1 MRVYPAA
8 PVPYTHGNR
17 MKGFAMVSGW
27 NVFIRNEGGKPA
39 LISLDVDARP
49 LGGGKD
55 AHLCL
60 VAMRLS
66 QPDADGFPSRKEL
79 DGPIAGVED
88 ALARIASKELGGR
101 YVGRITS
108 GGMVVYFCYVPNA
121 NIARERINA
130 GLAAFNDYRFQFSA
144 KNDPEWKD
152 FFKILYPNAEEM
164 QGLAND
170 GLLRTLA
177 EHGDDHTI
185 SREVDFSIRFADE
198 SSRKRF
204 RKAVEAAGYG
214 VRGESRDETAD
225 PLPYE
230 LRIWLDTPVEKETI
244 DDTCLDLM
252 DLADACNAKL
262 NGWETSVMKP
272 D

>member
-1 MRVYPAA
+1 
-8 PVPYTHGNR
+8 
-17 MKGFAMVSGW
+17 MVTGW
-27 NVFIRNEGGKPA
+27 NVFIRSEGGKPA

-49 LGGGKD
+49 SGGGEN

-60 VAMRLS
+60 VAMRLR

-88 ALARIASKELGGR
+88 ALARIAGKELDGR

-144 KNDPEWKD
+144 KNDPDWKE

-170 GLLRTLA
+170 GVLRNLA
-177 EHGDDHTI
+177 EHGDDHAI

-214 VRGESRDETAD
+214 IRHESIEETAD
-225 PLPYE
+225 ALPYE
-230 LRIWLDTPVEKETI
+230 LQVWLDTPVDKETI
-244 DDTCLDLM
+244 DDTCFDLM
-252 DLADACNAKL
+252 DLAEACDAKF
-262 NGWETSVMKP
+262 NGWETSVMKA

>member
-1 MRVYPAA
+1 
-8 PVPYTHGNR
+8 
-17 MKGFAMVSGW
+17 MVSGW

-49 LGGGKD
+49 SDDGQD
-55 AHLCL
+55 SHLCL
-60 VAMRLS
+60 VAMRLR
-66 QPDADGFPSRKEL
+66 QPDADGFPNRKEL

-88 ALARIASKELGGR
+88 ALARIAGKELGGR

-130 GLAAFNDYRFQFSA
+130 GLAAFNDYRFQLSA
-144 KNDPEWKD
+144 KKDPEWKD

-170 GLLRTLA
+170 AVLRTLA
-177 EHGDDHTI
+177 EHGDDHSI

-198 SSRKRF
+198 PSRKRF
-204 RKAVEAAGYG
+204 RRAVEAAGYG
-214 VRGESRDETAD
+214 VRHEDLQETAETR
-225 PLPYE
+225 PYE
-230 LRIWLDTPVEKETI
+230 LRIWLDTPVDKETI
-244 DDTCLDLM
+244 DDTCFDLM
-252 DLADACNAKL
+252 DLAEACNAKF
-262 NGWETSVMKP
+262 NGWETSVMKAG
-272 D
+272 